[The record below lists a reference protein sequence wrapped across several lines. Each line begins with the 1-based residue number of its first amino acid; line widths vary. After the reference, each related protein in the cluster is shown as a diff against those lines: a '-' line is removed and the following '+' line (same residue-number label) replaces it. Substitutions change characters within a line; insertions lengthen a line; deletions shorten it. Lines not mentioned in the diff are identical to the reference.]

1 MTAGLNLLVANIFTE
16 HQTRDIKIGTFHT
29 SVRVLTCPTWL
40 CDVLVTPHT
49 VVTTDSEPGA
59 WLAFCCHGTESYGKD
74 PSLKTKQTHQ
84 LNEIYKKKRH
94 VWGDELT
101 LRKNSLF
108 SREHCFSAKQSS
120 SKIHQGDFPWQ
131 PIRAQALTTECSI
144 KHNFIEPAVLF
155 CLDATEA
162 FWHGINKQ
170 FYCPKFFTDLHR

>member
-84 LNEIYKKKRH
+84 LNEIYKKKAMYGEMNWL
-94 VWGDELT
+94 WGRILSLVENIVSQQSKALQRFTRETFLGNQSELRPWLQNVLLNIT
-101 LRKNSLF
+101 SLSQQF
-108 SREHCFSAKQSS
+108 SSA
-120 SKIHQGDFPWQ
+120 
-131 PIRAQALTTECSI
+131 
-144 KHNFIEPAVLF
+144 
-155 CLDATEA
+155 
-162 FWHGINKQ
+162 
-170 FYCPKFFTDLHR
+170 